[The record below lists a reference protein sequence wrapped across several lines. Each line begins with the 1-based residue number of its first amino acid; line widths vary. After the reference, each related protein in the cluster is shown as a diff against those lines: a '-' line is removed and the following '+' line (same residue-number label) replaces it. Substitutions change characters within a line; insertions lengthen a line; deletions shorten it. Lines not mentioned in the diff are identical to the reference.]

1 MQEGA
6 GREPKAAREREMVGG
21 VAYDCGP
28 SSCLLGRARHRL
40 VEEKKATRKAGA
52 EGRGMGREGGGETGL

>member
-6 GREPKAAREREMVGG
+6 GREPKAVREGEIGG
-21 VAYDCGP
+21 AYGCGP

-52 EGRGMGREGGGETGL
+52 EGRGMAREGGGETGL